1 MKISLIAAMADDR
14 IIGQDNQMP
23 WHLPAD
29 FAWFKA
35 QTLGK
40 PVIMG
45 RHTFVSIGRPL
56 PGRRNIVLSRQC
68 GDDPRVEWC
77 SSLEQALALVAG
89 VEEVMIIGGG
99 HVYQQALPLATH
111 LYLTLI
117 DAEVNGDT
125 RFPDW
130 QATGEWHETFRE
142 ERPADSANA
151 YRCAFTIWER
161 QPA

>member
-45 RHTFVSIGRPL
+45 RHTFASIGRPL
-56 PGRRNIVLSRQC
+56 PGRRNIVLSRQ
-68 GDDPRVEWC
+68 
-77 SSLEQALALVAG
+77 
-89 VEEVMIIGGG
+89 
-99 HVYQQALPLATH
+99 
-111 LYLTLI
+111 
-117 DAEVNGDT
+117 
-125 RFPDW
+125 
-130 QATGEWHETFRE
+130 
-142 ERPADSANA
+142 
-151 YRCAFTIWER
+151 
-161 QPA
+161 